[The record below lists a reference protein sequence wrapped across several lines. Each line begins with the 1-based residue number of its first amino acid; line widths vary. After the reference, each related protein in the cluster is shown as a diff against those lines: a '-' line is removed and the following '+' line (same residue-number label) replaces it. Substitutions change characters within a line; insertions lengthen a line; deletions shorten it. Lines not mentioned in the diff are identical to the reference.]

1 MTYDNILVSALRGG
15 RSNATNAGR
24 GRALRPAPDG
34 LPQVSLG
41 RHVDDE
47 RRRFFPPLRAA
58 GVLPFD
64 AASRASTAL
73 PFDRWQTGRN
83 MRQVM
88 RLGVVCALRLRTP
101 ECPRTDADRTFRSAS
116 PFCDTAG
123 AGAPGKADDVSRQ
136 EAPHD

>member
-1 MTYDNILVSALRGG
+1 MIYQTSPVFELRGG

-34 LPQVSLG
+34 FSQVSLG

-47 RRRFFPPLRAA
+47 RRRLFPPLRAA
-58 GVLPFD
+58 GVLPSD

-83 MRQVM
+83 PRHVM

-123 AGAPGKADDVSRQ
+123 TGAPGKANNVSRQ
-136 EAPHD
+136 EARHD